1 MQIKREAYPAEI
13 RAQAVRRMRE
23 GASTREVAKEFGVAP
38 TTTWRWLQVEIRK
51 ADRALR
57 RALQ

>member
-1 MQIKREAYPAEI
+1 MQIKREAYPAEV

-51 ADRALR
+51 AVRSSHA
-57 RALQ
+57 ASQ